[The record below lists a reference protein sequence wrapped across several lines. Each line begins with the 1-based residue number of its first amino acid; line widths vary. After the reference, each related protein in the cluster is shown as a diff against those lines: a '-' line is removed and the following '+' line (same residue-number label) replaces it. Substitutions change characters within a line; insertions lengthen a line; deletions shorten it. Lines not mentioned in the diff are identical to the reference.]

1 MLRGWGHHYKRAQVR
16 KLFHRLDGWI
26 LRRIRS
32 QRFKRW
38 RNGGWRQLPETKLYG
53 EYGLAYLLRGDLDV
67 RFVLKITTVLV
78 IAGGVFAYYLD
89 SLRPDRLSSYRNR
102 LFAIVALVIVGFG
115 VVVGFAQIVCRFSV
129 KWRVGGS
136 PLVSIPPL
144 RGGDFQGIRV
154 YRSDVFLGRA
164 RKANFRA
171 QPHRLDEPTK
181 LSLGMVA
188 SLQSPLLF
196 HLAMSL

>member
-1 MLRGWGHHYKRAQVR
+1 ME
-16 KLFHRLDGWI
+16 
-26 LRRIRS
+26 RRS
-32 QRFKRW
+32 
-38 RNGGWRQLPETKLYG
+38 
-53 EYGLAYLLRGDLDV
+53 
-67 RFVLKITTVLV
+67 TV
-78 IAGGVFAYYLD
+78 
-89 SLRPDRLSSYRNR
+89 RLSRYPVR
-102 LFAIVALVIVGFG
+102 A
-115 VVVGFAQIVCRFSV
+115 SV
-129 KWRVGGS
+129 PVQREMERGRS